1 MQNLRGI
8 IKTRY
13 YYTPL
18 AGVHVHS
25 GRDFLDTHATWY
37 LSAHGYTGSA
47 IQTIIEAWNAS
58 TSEHNFALRLSEYG
72 LALAE
77 GQYLWYLIQLQ

>member
-8 IKTRY
+8 IETRY

-18 AGVHVHS
+18 GVHVHS
-25 GRDFLDTHATWY
+25 GRDLLGTHATRY

-77 GQYLWYLIQLQ
+77 GQYLWHLIQLQ